1 MIQTD
6 AKEKCV
12 LIVDDDVNIRTN
24 IVTLMREEGWRTVEG
39 EDGEEAFALAVVEL
53 PDLII
58 LDVLMPGKS
67 GFDALKELREDE
79 RTENIPVIMLTAVN
93 DENLGN
99 CYDAETVG
107 IHVGVLPPE
116 DFVEKPFSAA
126 RVLEAVRRV
135 MIGKEAVN

>member
-39 EDGEEAFALAVVEL
+39 EDGEEAFALAVMEL

-58 LDVLMPGKS
+58 LDVLMPGRS
-67 GFDALKELREDE
+67 GFDALRDLREDE
-79 RTENIPVIMLTAVN
+79 RTLNIPVIMLTAVN

-107 IHVGVLPPE
+107 IHVGE
-116 DFVEKPFSAA
+116 
-126 RVLEAVRRV
+126 
-135 MIGKEAVN
+135 IGRAHV